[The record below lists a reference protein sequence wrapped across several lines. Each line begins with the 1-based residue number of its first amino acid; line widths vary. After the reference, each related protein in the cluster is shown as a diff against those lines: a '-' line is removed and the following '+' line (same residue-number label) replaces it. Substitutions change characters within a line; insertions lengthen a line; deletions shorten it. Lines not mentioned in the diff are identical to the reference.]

1 MESLEELE
9 KKYKELGEEIER
21 LKNKK
26 NKRGRNERGRVTES
40 STYYFITDSGDI
52 GATLEQYDN
61 LDNFRYS
68 IRNYFLSS
76 KETKKHLDRL
86 KTYYQLKNLAEELN
100 TEEVDWKNLNQAK
113 YSIFLDNSK
122 PEKLRQTS
130 LFYSQSI
137 GDICCTNK
145 NFLDIAKQK
154 IGEENLINLF
164 KEDI

>member
-26 NKRGRNERGRVTES
+26 NERGRVPK
-40 STYYFITDSGDI
+40 DSGYYYINDC
-52 GATLEQYDN
+52 GEVSSSAEYYDSV
-61 LDNFRYS
+61 DDFRYFTG
-68 IRNYFLSS
+68 NYFF
-76 KETKKHLDRL
+76 TQDGAKKHLERI

-100 TEEVDWKNLNQAK
+100 TEEIDWKNLNQAK
-113 YSIFLDNSK
+113 YSISMATSEPK
-122 PEKLRQTS
+122 RLRQDG
-130 LFYSQSI
+130 LFFSQSI

>member
-26 NKRGRNERGRVTES
+26 NERGRVPKDSEYYYINDCGEVS
-40 STYYFITDSGDI
+40 SSDEYYDSVD
-52 GATLEQYDN
+52 D
-61 LDNFRYS
+61 FRYFTG
-68 IRNYFLSS
+68 NYFF
-76 KETKKHLDRL
+76 TQDGAKKHLERI
-86 KTYYQLKNLAEELN
+86 KTYYQLKDLAEELN
-100 TEEVDWKNLNQAK
+100 TEEVDWENLKQAK
-113 YSIFLDNSK
+113 YSISIGTSEPK
-122 PEKLRQTS
+122 KLRQDG
-130 LFYSQSI
+130 LFFSQSI
-137 GDICCTNK
+137 GDIYCTNK

>member
-1 MESLEELE
+1 MEILEELE

-26 NKRGRNERGRVTES
+26 NERGRVPKDSEYYYINDCGEVS
-40 STYYFITDSGDI
+40 SSAEYYDSV
-52 GATLEQYDN
+52 
-61 LDNFRYS
+61 DNFRYFTG
-68 IRNYFLSS
+68 NYFF
-76 KETKKHLDRL
+76 TQDGAKKHLDRI

-100 TEEVDWKNLNQAK
+100 TEEIDWNNSNQDK
-113 YSIFLDNSK
+113 YSIYMDNSEPK
-122 PEKLRQTS
+122 KLRQTS
-130 LFYSQSI
+130 LRCSQCI

-145 NFLDIAKQK
+145 NFLNIAKQE